1 MIKLQHV
8 WNMVHRQKDVFWWF
22 PRLSPAKK
30 PGDSPVRYDATII
43 IQRVTCLSDPEVRS
57 CGAVEAGMAHA
68 TTGAVVLFWHARF
81 NLVAKSMGNPW
92 ETPWENMGIFLSKW
106 FFLSKSPSK
115 SGISN
120 CRLWW
125 PQCKWFFTGQTIHLI
140 LQKNSLHMRRQTWT
154 HAPPFNHLFL
164 NVMYIVFFRK
174 PTPGVWM
181 VMYQGTR
188 SDVDRHLR
196 FETWP
201 IGPMWPPFLLGS
213 DANFKNLHDWFK
225 KKTSHMI

>member
-1 MIKLQHV
+1 MEHGPSTKRCFWMI
-8 WNMVHRQKDVFWWF
+8 
-22 PRLSPAKK
+22 SPAIPSEKNL
-30 PGDSPVRYDATII
+30 VILQFARII

-68 TTGAVVLFWHARF
+68 TTGADGQIHGKTDGKIYGKIWVTECYRWFSHQ
-81 NLVAKSMGNPW
+81 NLYQNLHRNRGFRIAV
-92 ETPWENMGIFLSKW
+92 F
-106 FFLSKSPSK
+106 
-115 SGISN
+115 
-120 CRLWW
+120 
-125 PQCKWFFTGQTIHLI
+125 QTIHLI

-174 PTPGVWM
+174 PTPGVWL
-181 VMYQGTR
+181 VLSEGTR

-201 IGPMWPPFLLGS
+201 MGPMWPPFLLGC